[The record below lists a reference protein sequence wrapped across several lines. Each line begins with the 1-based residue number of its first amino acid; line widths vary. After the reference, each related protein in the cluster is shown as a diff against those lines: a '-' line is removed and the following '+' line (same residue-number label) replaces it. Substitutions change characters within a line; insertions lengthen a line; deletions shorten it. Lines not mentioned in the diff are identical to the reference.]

1 MGRHSSST
9 LPVSPLAA
17 LIGIATLTWMAV
29 VMTTPAE
36 LATDRQALRGLRE
49 ARNGTREMEKL
60 RKAMAQLH
68 EGIDA
73 AAQRPAAP
81 AAPPPPPA
89 AARRQRR
96 RDFRGRDIS
105 GDGVGE
111 GPFED
116 SSREACC
123 ALCAERSWCM
133 GAVLSGAE
141 DEPPRACWLKADA
154 TRTTSKPGVVAC
166 VPRARAAPPPLEAP
180 ASTATCEFAAGLDV
194 AGQDLRDGPASGAT
208 EATCCEACRADAGCV
223 AAVLSAPGDDPPRA
237 CWLKRS
243 AEPAAAKDGVR
254 LRAGAPDAPTDAA
267 ELARRRAAIAA
278 AVKHAWQGY
287 RDRAFGRDSVAPVS
301 GRAVGSGFDMAVT
314 LVDSLDTLW
323 IVGLKEEFKEARDFV
338 ATEAFGKK
346 LRSPPSSASI
356 FETTIRVLGGL
367 LGAYEVSR
375 DKIFVTRAL
384 DIGNVIHG
392 KLDKRSGVC
401 PPSFGAR
408 SGGGCPS
415 LAHAGT
421 TQLELIYLARVS
433 GDPKF
438 LKTARLFYDH
448 IKRAARLEPGLYA
461 QCVGA
466 SSGKITLGAEADSF
480 YEYLPKVWLLQ
491 GGADRRAT
499 RTKSAEP
506 LDFEDAWQMYNDALD
521 GMEQRLTSRG
531 DDGLLYLDNLNWR
544 GGSAFSRESAME
556 HLQCFVPGWVALGA
570 AYQDDPAR
578 AARHLAL
585 ADELAT
591 TCFAMYDK
599 QPTKIGPERVK
610 RKRMDLSATD
620 TKEYILRPEAAEGW
634 WYLSIL
640 PGLDHM
646 RDKYRAWSWQSFQAI
661 DDLLRAPF
669 GHASMRDVSKPRA
682 SASANRLDRMESPAT
697 ATAAGRATAAA
708 AGPARTRPGT
718 IAPRC
723 GARRRGDGD
732 RDDRLGDRS
741 RSGVT
746 TRTAT
751 PAPSMTPPSSE
762 SSAARAPP
770 RAANSTMA

>member
-89 AARRQRR
+89 AAAAPAATC
-96 RDFRGRDIS
+96 DFRADVDIS

-154 TRTTSKPGVVAC
+154 TRTTSKPGVV
-166 VPRARAAPPPLEAP
+166 
-180 ASTATCEFAAGLDV
+180 
-194 AGQDLRDGPASGAT
+194 
-208 EATCCEACRADAGCV
+208 
-223 AAVLSAPGDDPPRA
+223 
-237 CWLKRS
+237 
-243 AEPAAAKDGVR
+243 R

-287 RDRAFGRDSVAPVS
+287 RDRAFGATPWPRGGS
-301 GRAVGSGFDMAVT
+301 AVGSGFDMAVT

-646 RDKYRAWSWQSFQAI
+646 RDEYRAWSWQSFQAI

-682 SASANRLDRMESPAT
+682 SASANRLDRRESFW
-697 ATAAGRATAAA
+697 
-708 AGPARTRPGT
+708 
-718 IAPRC
+718 IAETPPL
-723 GARRRGDGD
+723 ASSRRR
-732 RDDRLGDRS
+732 RRPS
-741 RSGVT
+741 RS
-746 TRTAT
+746 TRVFNTEAHPFSIHT
-751 PAPSMTPPSSE
+751 F
-762 SSAARAPP
+762 
-770 RAANSTMA
+770 

>member
-89 AARRQRR
+89 AAAAPAARRLQR
-96 RDFRGRDIS
+96 GVDIS
-105 GDGVGE
+105 GDG
-111 GPFED
+111 
-116 SSREACC
+116 
-123 ALCAERSWCM
+123 
-133 GAVLSGAE
+133 
-141 DEPPRACWLKADA
+141 ADA
-154 TRTTSKPGVVAC
+154 TDGVKPGVVAC

-194 AGQDLRDGPASGAT
+194 AGQDLRDGPALVGAT

-243 AEPAAAKDGVR
+243 AEPAAAKDGVALCRPLPRRTPAPPPPPAVAEVR

-278 AVKHAWQGY
+278 AVKHA
-287 RDRAFGRDSVAPVS
+287 
-301 GRAVGSGFDMAVT
+301 GFDMAVT

-392 KLDKRSGVC
+392 KLDKRSG
-401 PPSFGAR
+401 
-408 SGGGCPS
+408 
-415 LAHAGT
+415 
-421 TQLELIYLARVS
+421 LELIYLARVS

-448 IKRAARLEPGLYA
+448 IKRAAR
-461 QCVGA
+461 A
-466 SSGKITLGAEADSF
+466 SSRASTRTDEDRARTREAEA
-480 YEYLPKVWLLQ
+480 
-491 GGADRRAT
+491 
-499 RTKSAEP
+499 
-506 LDFEDAWQMYNDALD
+506 
-521 GMEQRLTSRG
+521 
-531 DDGLLYLDNLNWR
+531 
-544 GGSAFSRESAME
+544 
-556 HLQCFVPGWVALGA
+556 H
-570 AYQDDPAR
+570 
-578 AARHLAL
+578 
-585 ADELAT
+585 
-591 TCFAMYDK
+591 
-599 QPTKIGPERVK
+599 GPERDGHEGV
-610 RKRMDLSATD
+610 
-620 TKEYILRPEAAEGW
+620 LRPEAAEGW

-682 SASANRLDRMESPAT
+682 SASANRLDRMESFW
-697 ATAAGRATAAA
+697 
-708 AGPARTRPGT
+708 
-718 IAPRC
+718 IAET
-723 GARRRGDGD
+723 
-732 RDDRLGDRS
+732 L
-741 RSGVT
+741 T
-746 TRTAT
+746 YLYLIQEET
-751 PAPSMTPPSSE
+751 PSFPLDAYVFNTEAHPFSIHTF
-762 SSAARAPP
+762 
-770 RAANSTMA
+770 

>member
-1 MGRHSSST
+1 M
-9 LPVSPLAA
+9 
-17 LIGIATLTWMAV
+17 
-29 VMTTPAE
+29 
-36 LATDRQALRGLRE
+36 
-49 ARNGTREMEKL
+49 
-60 RKAMAQLH
+60 
-68 EGIDA
+68 
-73 AAQRPAAP
+73 
-81 AAPPPPPA
+81 
-89 AARRQRR
+89 
-96 RDFRGRDIS
+96 
-105 GDGVGE
+105 
-111 GPFED
+111 
-116 SSREACC
+116 
-123 ALCAERSWCM
+123 
-133 GAVLSGAE
+133 
-141 DEPPRACWLKADA
+141 
-154 TRTTSKPGVVAC
+154 
-166 VPRARAAPPPLEAP
+166 
-180 ASTATCEFAAGLDV
+180 
-194 AGQDLRDGPASGAT
+194 
-208 EATCCEACRADAGCV
+208 
-223 AAVLSAPGDDPPRA
+223 
-237 CWLKRS
+237 
-243 AEPAAAKDGVR
+243 
-254 LRAGAPDAPTDAA
+254 
-267 ELARRRAAIAA
+267 RAAIAA

-682 SASANRLDRMESPAT
+682 SASANRLDRMESFW
-697 ATAAGRATAAA
+697 
-708 AGPARTRPGT
+708 
-718 IAPRC
+718 IAET
-723 GARRRGDGD
+723 
-732 RDDRLGDRS
+732 LKYFYLIQEE
-741 RSGVT
+741 
-746 TRTAT
+746 T
-751 PAPSMTPPSSE
+751 PSFPLDAYVFNTEAHPFSIHT
-762 SSAARAPP
+762 
-770 RAANSTMA
+770 